1 MTPRGDPQLELQHLG
16 LPEKALSPRRWFL
29 SPSWLCP
36 CLSPALPALSSL
48 SPRFQYL
55 RRTGN
60 FERSAGLQA
69 GVDMVEVSGDRDQLW
84 PVAPLPGAVP
94 L

>member
-1 MTPRGDPQLELQHLG
+1 MLVVPV
-16 LPEKALSPRRWFL
+16 
-29 SPSWLCP
+29 PSWLCP
-36 CLSPALPALSSL
+36 CLSPVLPALSSL
-48 SPRFQYL
+48 PRFQYL

-84 PVAPLPGAVP
+84 LWLLSWGCSSLIPLTHICPSPGRAQHRVPV
-94 L
+94 

>member
-1 MTPRGDPQLELQHLG
+1 MPVVPVPLLAVS
-16 LPEKALSPRRWFL
+16 LPV
-29 SPSWLCP
+29 PSATCP
-36 CLSPALPALSSL
+36 VL